1 MDESCESRIPRAQL
15 RKLLLKRRAE
25 IDADVRARYDV
36 ALAGRLQEIEVL
48 REARVLALYWPI
60 RGEPDLRPLAAAW
73 RAAGK
78 SMALPVMDESQ
89 VALTFCA
96 WREDDDLQMGPFGI
110 TVPVERVP
118 LAPDCLIIPC
128 LGFRVTGGKPWRL
141 GYGAG
146 YYDRTLSRRPVPC
159 VGVAYDESETDQ
171 MAPESWDAPLSALV
185 TPSRIIG

>member
-1 MDESCESRIPRAQL
+1 L

-25 IDADVRARYDV
+25 IEPGVRVSYDV
-36 ALAGRLQEIEVL
+36 ALASRLQGVELL

-60 RGEPDLRPLAAAW
+60 RGEPDLRPLAAVW

-78 SMALPVMDESQ
+78 SMALPVMDESKGG
-89 VALTFCA
+89 LTFCA
-96 WREDDDLQMGPFGI
+96 WGDDGDLQMGPFGI
-110 TVPVERVP
+110 PVPVKRIP
-118 LAPDCLIIPC
+118 LAPDCLVIPC
-128 LGFRVTGGKPWRL
+128 LGFCVAAGRPWRL

-159 VGVAYDESETDQ
+159 VGVAYDEAETDQ